1 MNLHPIKTFIKQRLG
16 LHFAEHAEDSLRR
29 ALHTR
34 MADCR
39 IASAADYL
47 QRLSVDE
54 TELHELTSLLT
65 INETY
70 FYREPQH
77 LHLLT
82 ETLLPRL
89 LAERGAA
96 GALRIL
102 SLGCST
108 GEEPYSI
115 AIALREQ
122 YGQAAERLFQISAGD
137 VDRQALKKAQAGCYG
152 AYSFR
157 ALPEPL
163 IERYFTPLNP
173 QQRQIDPALRRQV
186 AFRPLNLLAEH
197 YPEDWSGQ
205 DVVFFRNVSIY
216 FDTETRRALQQRLRA
231 LLNPGGALIVGATET
246 LSNNFGLLI
255 LQEQDGVFFFRKLAP
270 GHAANH
276 LPAPELATTTP
287 LARLATQPALEQ
299 TPPRRAASRSA
310 PPMVPVAASTPS
322 ALPASAAPALP
333 AQADADYQAAL
344 ALTHEQ
350 RFDEALQ
357 RLAAQCAG
365 AAPPLESLLLQ
376 GQLLLE
382 LRDVAGAAAAA
393 QRVLT
398 LDPWSADALILQGRI
413 ARLRGDPQSAIQQFR
428 QAVYHRPDG
437 WLAHYHLAELYR
449 ETDQVDLACRE
460 YRIVLR
466 QLEDSAQALRAISLL
481 PLAVSI
487 PDLRFLCRTQLSR
500 LGDAAD

>member
-1 MNLHPIKTFIKQRLG
+1 MNLQPIKAFIKQRLG

-34 MADCR
+34 MANSHTP
-39 IASAADYL
+39 SAADYL

-77 LHLLT
+77 LRLLT
-82 ETLLPRL
+82 ETLLPKL

-96 GALRIL
+96 SALRIL

-122 YGQAAERLFQISAGD
+122 YGQAAERLFQINAGD

-157 ALPEPL
+157 ALPAPL

-173 QQRQIDPALRRQV
+173 QQHQIDPALRRQV
-186 AFRPLNLLAEH
+186 TFRPLNLLAER

-216 FDTETRRALQQRLRA
+216 FDTETRRTLQQRLRT

-246 LSNNFGLLI
+246 LPNNFGLLI
-255 LQEQDGVFFFRKLAP
+255 LQEHDGVFFFRKLAP
-270 GHAANH
+270 SRAAANRQ
-276 LPAPELATTTP
+276 PAPKLAATTPSAPLATP
-287 LARLATQPALEQ
+287 PALEQ
-299 TPPRRAASRSA
+299 PPPRRTAPRSA
-310 PPMVPVAASTPS
+310 PPLSPDAAATPS
-322 ALPASAAPALP
+322 APPT
-333 AQADADYQAAL
+333 QADADYQAAL

-357 RLAAQCAG
+357 QLAPLCAG

-376 GQLLLE
+376 GQLRLE
-382 LRDVAGAAAAA
+382 RRDAAGAAAAA
-393 QRVLT
+393 QRVLA
-398 LDPWSADALILQGRI
+398 LDPWCADALILQGRI
-413 ARLRGDPQSAIQQFR
+413 ARLRGDPQSAIQHFR

-449 ETDQVDLACRE
+449 ETDQADLACRE